1 MPDIEPYLT
10 QLGDYCKATYGLP
23 AYRRHREDTRQDWK
37 LRWTNKKRIQTI
49 QILFLHFVPAFIHV
63 KNILILEK
71 CQKQVDRLRNTFIH
85 GIGGQGVHGC
95 QSFDS

>member
-1 MPDIEPYLT
+1 MKLGFSLLAFAVQADEPVSEIEPYLT

-49 QILFLHFVPAFIHV
+49 RI
-63 KNILILEK
+63 
-71 CQKQVDRLRNTFIH
+71 
-85 GIGGQGVHGC
+85 
-95 QSFDS
+95 

>member
-1 MPDIEPYLT
+1 MKLGFSLLAFAVQADEPVSEIEPYLT

-49 QILFLHFVPAFIHV
+49 RILFLHYKTDFKLPDHIKWHYIPP
-63 KNILILEK
+63 NY
-71 CQKQVDRLRNTFIH
+71 N
-85 GIGGQGVHGC
+85 
-95 QSFDS
+95 